1 MLKNYTDFVIIP
13 EKKLIIEYFSGKIEL
28 KDILELKYRES
39 LETEYNSNYNIIDD
53 SRDAEFLLNEN
64 EISKYVNHIINN
76 KLINGKRNAAYLTKT
91 PNQVVI
97 ATLFD
102 MLKKE
107 LPINVRIFST
117 VEVAMNWL
125 ELSEEDKRLIEF
137 YLEKLRKRSREV

>member
-1 MLKNYTDFVIIP
+1 MISYSNFKIIP
-13 EKKLIIEYFSGKIEL
+13 DKKLIIEYFSGKIEL
-28 KDILELKYRES
+28 KDILELKRRES
-39 LETEYNSNYNIIDD
+39 IEKEYNSNFNIIDD
-53 SRDAEFLLNEN
+53 SRDAEFLLNQN
-64 EISKYVNHIINN
+64 EISTYVNHIINN

-107 LPINVRIFST
+107 LPINVKIFST

-125 ELSEEDKRLIEF
+125 ELSEEDKKLVEF
-137 YLEKLRKRSREV
+137 YLEELRKHN

>member
-1 MLKNYTDFVIIP
+1 MISYSNFKIIP
-13 EKKLIIEYFSGKIEL
+13 EKKLIIEYFYGKIEL

-39 LETEYNSNYNIIDD
+39 IEKEYNSNFNVIDD
-53 SRDAEFLLNEN
+53 SRDAEFLLDEK
-64 EISKYVNHIINN
+64 EISTYVDHITNN

-117 VEVAMNWL
+117 VEAAINWVDL
-125 ELSEEDKRLIEF
+125 LQEDKKLVEF
-137 YLEKLRKRSREV
+137 YLENLRKRN